1 MQNRTNKISVR
12 LSDSEYHRMRNKM
25 EELGVT
31 NMSNYMRKMLLDG
44 YCVKV
49 DTSSIRE
56 MAYLIRMCSNNLN
69 QYAKKANGLGEIY
82 ESDIRDLQKR
92 LDDIWSGTRE
102 LMRKFAAI
110 K

>member
-1 MQNRTNKISVR
+1 
-12 LSDSEYHRMRNKM
+12 MRQKM

-69 QYAKKANGLGEIY
+69 QYAKAANTTGSIYLVDIEKLEEQHKRLLDLMGEILDRL
-82 ESDIRDLQKR
+82 SDIR
-92 LDDIWSGTRE
+92 
-102 LMRKFAAI
+102 
-110 K
+110 